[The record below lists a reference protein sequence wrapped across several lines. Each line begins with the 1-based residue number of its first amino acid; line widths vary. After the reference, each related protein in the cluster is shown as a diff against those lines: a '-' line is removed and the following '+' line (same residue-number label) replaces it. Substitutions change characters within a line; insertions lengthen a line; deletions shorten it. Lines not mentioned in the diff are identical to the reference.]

1 MLAYIAI
8 ALGICNLALGLA
20 FGLIRVHL
28 QNRIKYNIVV
38 RENFRNASRWL
49 VGSTGL
55 FAIPIIEY
63 LLSDIHNF
71 PKNVLS
77 VAVLWGTSCAV
88 AFLILTARLTTLV
101 RSAKF

>member
-28 QNRIKYNIVV
+28 QNRIKSNVV
-38 RENFRNASRWL
+38 IRENFRNAARWL
-49 VGSTGL
+49 VGGTGL
-55 FAIPIIEY
+55 FAIPVIEY

-77 VAVLWGTSCAV
+77 VAALWGASCAV
-88 AFLILTARLTTLV
+88 AFLILIARLTTLV